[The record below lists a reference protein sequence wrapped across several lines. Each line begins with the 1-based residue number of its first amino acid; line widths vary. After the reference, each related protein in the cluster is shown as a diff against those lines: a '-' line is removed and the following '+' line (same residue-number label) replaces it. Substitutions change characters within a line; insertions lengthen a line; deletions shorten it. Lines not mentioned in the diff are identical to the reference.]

1 MEQKERQ
8 NAEREAEALLE
19 PGSVSEEEL
28 IRRVREAYENSAEY
42 QLGCRMLDELT
53 QSYSLSS
60 EEALAMLTG
69 EFAPQSAQIVGAR
82 AAGALESLEKE
93 GKLKR
98 GIESYLEDEGFLS
111 MLRQMPAEL
120 AIRLKEAEWAAENA
134 ENARREGA
142 ESAIEK
148 LLARKSMPVQMR
160 AAVPASSEPDF
171 KSMSADEFAR
181 FKKNRFGM

>member
-19 PGSVSEEEL
+19 PGSMSEEEL

-93 GKLKR
+93 GKLKGSFQAPLALR
-98 GIESYLEDEGFLS
+98 GF
-111 MLRQMPAEL
+111 
-120 AIRLKEAEWAAENA
+120 
-134 ENARREGA
+134 
-142 ESAIEK
+142 
-148 LLARKSMPVQMR
+148 
-160 AAVPASSEPDF
+160 
-171 KSMSADEFAR
+171 
-181 FKKNRFGM
+181 